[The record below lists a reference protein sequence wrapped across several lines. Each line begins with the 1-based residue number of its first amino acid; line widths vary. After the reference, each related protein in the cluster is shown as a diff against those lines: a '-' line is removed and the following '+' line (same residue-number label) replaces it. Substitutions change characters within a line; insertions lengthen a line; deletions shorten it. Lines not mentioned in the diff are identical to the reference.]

1 MSKQRKR
8 SSKPTGGKTRIDLKA
23 ELIKARQRVV
33 LTRADLHE
41 YQVEACLFA
50 YDIPYCGLFLEMG
63 IGKTV
68 ITGTLIADL
77 LDDFAVQRVLII
89 GPRRV
94 ANKTW
99 PDEFQEWE
107 HLCGYKVL
115 PAIGDAKKRLA
126 VLNSTNPIISINR
139 ENISWLVNHYKGK
152 WPFDMVVIDESSSF
166 KSHES
171 RRFKDLSKVLPRIKR
186 LIELTATPNGE
197 SYTAFFSQIYL
208 LDKGERFGK
217 SFNKFRDTYFD
228 YNPYNHTTKPR
239 EDTEMKILNKIK
251 DICLVMRTEDY
262 LDQVEYV
269 SQRIPVRLTKKQ
281 TELYTS
287 FRESLVMQ
295 VPDAPDVIIEAESAA
310 ILAQKSLQM
319 CSGVVYNTYYEGV
332 TENDVPIRKTD
343 VYDIHEE
350 KLDALE
356 VFLEEMSSAGKNVF
370 LGYHFKSS
378 RKRILARFPHIVEM
392 DKDGNNI
399 KDWNAGRI
407 KVYMAHPQ
415 SAGHG
420 LNLQRGGHTILFY
433 DIPYS
438 FENYDQFIGRLDR
451 QGQKYRVTVYHLIAV
466 GTDENG
472 KDVKLADRY
481 VYDNLRRKEEN
492 QDWALT
498 TLRDLRKAMK
508 RKKKNG

>member
-1 MSKQRKR
+1 MSNRRKK
-8 SSKPTGGKTRIDLKA
+8 SSKPTVGKTRIDLKA
-23 ELIKARQRVV
+23 EIQKARQRVV
-33 LTRADLHE
+33 LTRADLHD
-41 YQVEACLFA
+41 YQVEARQFA
-50 YDIPYCGLFLEMG
+50 FEVKYCGLFLEMG

-77 LDDFAVQRVLII
+77 LDDFAVNRVLII

-99 PDEFQEWE
+99 PDEFQEWD
-107 HLCGYKVL
+107 HLCGYKVV

-126 VLNSTNPIISINR
+126 ALNSTNPIISINR

-166 KSHES
+166 KSHQS

-217 SFNKFRDTYFD
+217 SFNKFRDRYFD
-228 YNPYNHTTKPR
+228 YNPYNHKTTPR
-239 EDTEMKILNKIK
+239 EDTEMRILDKIK
-251 DICLVMRTEDY
+251 DICLVMRTADY

-269 SQRIPVRLTKKQ
+269 SHRIPVRLTKKQ

-287 FRESLVMQ
+287 FRENLVMM
-295 VPDAPDVIIEAESAA
+295 VPDADNVVIEAESAA

-332 TENDVPIRKTD
+332 NENDEPIRKTD
-343 VYDIHEE
+343 IYDIHDE
-350 KLDALE
+350 KLDALD
-356 VFLEEMSSAGKNVF
+356 VFLEEMANAGKNVF

-378 RKRILARFPHIVEM
+378 RKRILERFPHIVEM
-392 DKDGNNI
+392 DKDGENI

-451 QGQKYRVTVYHLIAV
+451 QGQKYRVNVYHLIAV
-466 GTDENG
+466 GTGDDG

-492 QDWALT
+492 QDWALK